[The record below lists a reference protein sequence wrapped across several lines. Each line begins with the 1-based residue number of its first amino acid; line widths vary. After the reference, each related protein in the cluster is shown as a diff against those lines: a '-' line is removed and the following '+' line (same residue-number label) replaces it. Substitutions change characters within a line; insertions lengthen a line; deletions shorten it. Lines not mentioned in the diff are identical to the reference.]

1 MTSPWLARS
10 VRVIAICIAVGAA
23 VFTALAIGLI
33 SDQAPTLAGWYFV
46 LSLVALPG
54 VALLLGAI
62 AHRLD
67 IHRVRR
73 LAGWLAIGYLGLILL
88 WMPAASAPTPVTA
101 SPWIL
106 SMTAVPTS
114 AAALA
119 WRPGPSW
126 TYVGL
131 VGLGTGWLSHTA
143 SGGEDPLRSFQDGLF
158 VVMFCAIFSAIVS
171 EVQRASIRLDAAAV
185 AARRETALAAAADA
199 RERQRVRVD
208 GLLHDSVFST
218 LLFAGRS
225 GAGPLPANLAAHATT
240 ALKRIDAMKGPDT
253 EANPMS
259 ADDFVATARTIT
271 AQLMPTAVV
280 KLERDGEPQIP
291 ADAQLALSEALAEA
305 LRNSL
310 RHASAANV
318 EVRIHVTDTGAEI
331 AVLDDGLGFDPS
343 NVDPARLGISVSIL
357 GRMRGV
363 QGGSAA
369 VSSTPGRGC
378 QVVLSWEAL
387 GG

>member
-1 MTSPWLARS
+1 MTSPWQARS
-10 VRVIAICIAVGAA
+10 VRVIAVCIAVGAA

-33 SDQAPTLAGWYFV
+33 SDQAPALADWYLI

-54 VALLLGAI
+54 VAILLGAI

-67 IHRVRR
+67 IHRVRT

-119 WRPGPSW
+119 WRPAQSW
-126 TYVGL
+126 AYVGL
-131 VGLGTGWLSHTA
+131 VSLGTGWLSHTA

-158 VVMFCAIFSAIVS
+158 ALMFCAIFSAIVS
-171 EVQRASIRLDAAAV
+171 EVQRASIRLDAASA

-218 LLFAGRS
+218 LLFAARS
-225 GAGPLPANLAAHATT
+225 GDGPLPANLAAHATT
-240 ALKRIDAMKGPDT
+240 ALERIDAMKGPDAAA
-253 EANPMS
+253 EPMT
-259 ADDFVATARTIT
+259 AEDFAATARTIT
-271 AQLMPTAVV
+271 AQLIPSAGV
-280 KLERDGEPQIP
+280 KLQRDGEPQIP

-305 LRNSL
+305 LRNSV

-318 EVRIHVTDTGAEI
+318 EVRIHLTATGAEI

-343 NVDPARLGISVSIL
+343 GVDPARLGISVSIL

-363 QGGSAA
+363 QGGHAS
-369 VSSTPGRGC
+369 VSSTPGRGS
-378 QVVLSWEAL
+378 QVVLGWEAAN
-387 GG
+387 G